1 MSRTNKGSNSDM
13 TRGETTR
20 MERGYPRK
28 VLGCWQGKCVGGTLG
43 MPYEG
48 ALGPHDLT
56 FYRPV
61 PTEAVPN
68 DDLDLQIVWACH
80 LLAMP
85 TPAVTPEIL
94 AAAWQEHVDFHMDE
108 YAVCLRNLQYGLT
121 PPLSGQF
128 DNWFANGMGAAI
140 RSEIW
145 ACLAP
150 GDPARAAAFAY
161 CDACCDHA
169 GDGVWA
175 EVFLAA
181 IEALAFVE
189 PSRDRLLDAGLKYLP
204 AGSRLR
210 EAVEQTRG
218 WHAQGLDWQAT
229 RRNILDR
236 FGQDNFTDVVQN
248 LAFIVLGLL
257 YGEGDFGKSLCL
269 AVNCGSD
276 SDCTGA
282 TLGSILG
289 ILDPEAIP
297 TRWLEPIGNSI
308 KLSDGLHHLVNPPG
322 TVQELTAMVIELRRR
337 LAAQRYA
344 WDGSVLPRSVS
355 GVKAPVHIPVRQ
367 AFIDTFEQA
376 LAAAPGVARSL
387 HGHWNAFSAADF
399 ARPVMVLRAALH
411 LDQDAKVRLGTY
423 ADSPVRSWLN
433 GQPLTSW
440 DAPRWAPPAWP
451 CVPASHRSTPGTY
464 GDVTLPAGD
473 HELVIALHK
482 PPTGDRAELIL
493 LASDPVRHRS
503 LPWALARRK

>member
-1 MSRTNKGSNSDM
+1 MNTTPGKP
-13 TRGETTR
+13 TR
-20 MERGYPRK
+20 MEHDYPRK

-56 FYRPV
+56 FYCPV

-85 TPAVTPEIL
+85 SPRVTPQVL

-108 YAVCLRNLQYGLT
+108 YAVCLRNLQYGLP
-121 PPLSGQF
+121 PPLCGQF
-128 DNWFANGMGAAI
+128 DNWFAHGMGAAI

-150 GDPARAAAFAY
+150 GNPDRAAAFAY

-181 IEALAFVE
+181 IESQAFVE
-189 PSRDRLLDAGLKYLP
+189 SSRGKLLDTGLKYLP

-210 EAVEQTRG
+210 EAIEQTRG
-218 WHAQGLDWQAT
+218 WHARGLDWQTT
-229 RRNILDR
+229 RQRILER
-236 FGQDNFTDVVQN
+236 YGHDNFTDVVQN
-248 LAFIVLGLL
+248 LAFIVLGWL

-282 TLGSILG
+282 TLGSMLG
-289 ILDPEAIP
+289 ILDPASIP
-297 TRWLEPIGNSI
+297 ARWLEPIGNSI
-308 KLSDGLHHLVNPPG
+308 KLSDGLHHLVNPPQ
-322 TVQELTAMVIELRRR
+322 TVDELSAQVIELRRR
-337 LAAQRYA
+337 LGDQRYA
-344 WDGSVLPRSVS
+344 WDGTVLPRAVP
-355 GVKAPVHIPVRQ
+355 GPGAPVHIPVRM
-367 AFIDTFEQA
+367 AFVDSFEQA
-376 LAAAPGVARSL
+376 LAAAPGRACALR
-387 HGHWNAFSAADF
+387 GHWNAFLASEF
-399 ARPVMVLRAALH
+399 VRPVMVLRATLH
-411 LDQDAKVRLGTY
+411 LDQDAEVRLGTY
-423 ADSPVRSWLN
+423 ADTPVRAWLN
-433 GQPLTSW
+433 GRPLTTW
-440 DAPRWAPPAWP
+440 DAPPWVPPAWP

-464 GDVTLPAGD
+464 GDVALPAGE
-473 HELVIALHK
+473 HELVIAVQK
-482 PPTGDRAELIL
+482 PTGAQAELIL
-493 LASDPVRHRS
+493 LASDPTRHRA